1 MDLKKKKKKVTR
13 NTNVQL
19 YFTKRKKKKRRIKTI
34 IAIRQ
39 FTYYLQLETNFY
51 VHMSNN
57 PPRFDYVTRQM
68 HQGCESEAAWNI
80 FRDRSLPSTTPHRR
94 RGWEK
99 RAARAENNRL
109 LITAMTNGSVGIT
122 KWRFNK
128 VWDG

>member
-1 MDLKKKKKKVTR
+1 MDLKKKKQVAR
-13 NTNVQL
+13 NANVQL

-68 HQGCESEAAWNI
+68 HQGCESEAA
-80 FRDRSLPSTTPHRR
+80 
-94 RGWEK
+94 
-99 RAARAENNRL
+99 
-109 LITAMTNGSVGIT
+109 
-122 KWRFNK
+122 
-128 VWDG
+128 